1 MRSELRQ
8 KRQLDTNLTNILLRQ
23 TITTSAFKT
32 VARRLPPLHRT
43 PENRLCLPG
52 LIAQTLSLL
61 ITLLLIGACAP
72 SRPSLASADV
82 VDVLSRPVDDRFAR
96 ALEPLAFQFPRDH
109 GPHNE
114 YATEWW
120 YYTGNLTGED
130 GGDYGFQLTFF
141 RSALAPG
148 ESNRPSDFAAQQI
161 YMAHFAVTSAPAGRH
176 VSFDRFSRGA
186 GGVAGATGTPGYEVW
201 LDDWRALEV
210 GPGQMRLQAAAEAD
224 SGPVS
229 IDLTL
234 TETRP
239 ALLHGE
245 AGYSRKGPEP
255 GNANHY
261 YSLVHLETAGNI
273 VFGGAR
279 VAVTGLS
286 WMDHEFG
293 TSALSEDAVGWD
305 WFAVTLDNDV
315 VLMFAEIRTSSGP
328 AQAIFEGTLSFPD
341 GRQVA
346 ILPDDFSLTPTGQ
359 WTSPDTGTVY
369 PSGWRVSFP
378 QHEIDLTIEPLID
391 DQEMDVAFSYYEGAT
406 IVRGTMN
413 GEPVTGRGYVELTGY
428 GEGGFQ
434 R

>member
-1 MRSELRQ
+1 M
-8 KRQLDTNLTNILLRQ
+8 DTNPTNILSRQ
-23 TITTSAFKT
+23 NITTSAFKT
-32 VARRLPPLHRT
+32 VARRLPPLHRK
-43 PENRLCLPG
+43 PENRLYLPG
-52 LIAQTLSLL
+52 TIAQTLSLL

-82 VDVLSRPVDDRFAR
+82 VDVLSRPVDARFAR

-186 GGVAGATGTPGYEVW
+186 GGVAGATGTPRYEVW

-210 GPGQMRLQAAAEAD
+210 GSGKMRLQAAAEAD
-224 SGPVS
+224 IGPVS
-229 IDLTL
+229 IDLTV

-255 GNANHY
+255 GNANQY

-273 VFGGAR
+273 VFGGAQ

-328 AQAIFEGTLSFPD
+328 AQAVFEGTLSFPD

-359 WTSPDTGTVY
+359 WTSPATGTVY

-378 QHEIDLTIEPLID
+378 QHEIDLTIDPLID

-406 IVRGTMN
+406 VARGTMN